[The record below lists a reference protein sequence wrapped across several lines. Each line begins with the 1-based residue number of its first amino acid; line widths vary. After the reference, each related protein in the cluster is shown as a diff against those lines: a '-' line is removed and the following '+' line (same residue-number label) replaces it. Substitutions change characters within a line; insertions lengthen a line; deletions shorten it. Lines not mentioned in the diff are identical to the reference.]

1 IEAGQ
6 VLFLSTLPS
15 YTWSNL
21 EQTALHLVALQ
32 RSLEQGSRRIGA
44 SFFAVAGE
52 ESSLPVGEEIRTRVD
67 SYEEIT
73 DPGNADFEAGVYRLG
88 ERLIA
93 VNRPLGEDSLEALT
107 GADLGSSL
115 ADTGYSLL
123 EEQDASGN
131 NSLSRP
137 VWRWFLIAMLLFLI
151 LEALLCLQP
160 RRPVTNSAPSPQP
173 LT

>member
-1 IEAGQ
+1 M
-6 VLFLSTLPS
+6 
-15 YTWSNL
+15 
-21 EQTALHLVALQ
+21 
-32 RSLEQGSRRIGA
+32 
-44 SFFAVAGE
+44 AGE